1 MRIATIDIGSYSVR
15 LSIGEIKDNKIRII
29 YEKGVITGL
38 GKGVNSNGMLDKKA
52 VEETI
57 EVLKEYSNIIKEHK
71 AERVIAVATE
81 ALRRAKNSKEFVD
94 RVKKI
99 TGIDIKVITPEE
111 EGKLSYKAVC
121 FSLELKGKNVV
132 VDQGGGSTEFIYGK
146 FCDIERV
153 ISLPMG
159 IVNLTERFIKH
170 DPPLKEELENMGKF
184 IDDSL
189 KKLEIEVD
197 NIVGLGGTIT
207 TLSALE
213 YDIFPY
219 DPSKI
224 HGSILKKEVIEKWLN
239 TLANMK
245 VEERKKIPQIED
257 RRAEAIVSGILM
269 FDRILE
275 HFKKDEIIVS
285 DWGLKHGLIVS
296 VI

>member
-15 LSIGEIKDNKIRII
+15 LSIGEIKDSKLKII

-38 GKGVNSNGMLDKKA
+38 GKGVTSNGTLDKKA

-57 EVLKEYSNIIKEHK
+57 EVLKEYKNTINEHEVDK
-71 AERVIAVATE
+71 VIAVATE
-81 ALRRAKNSKEFVD
+81 ALRKAKNAKEFINQ
-94 RVKKI
+94 VKET
-99 TGIDIKVITPEE
+99 TGINIKVITPEE

-121 FSLELKGKNVV
+121 YSLKLAGRIVV

-146 FCDIERV
+146 SCNTEKV

-159 IVNLTERFIKH
+159 IVNLTERFVKH
-170 DPPLKEELENMGKF
+170 DPPLKEELENMKKF

-213 YDIFPY
+213 YNIYPY
-219 DPSKI
+219 NHSKI
-224 HGSILKKEVIEKWLN
+224 HGSILNRESIKKWFNKLI
-239 TLANMK
+239 NMK
-245 VEERKKIPQIED
+245 ISERKKIPQIED

-269 FDRILE
+269 FDRILD

-285 DWGLKHGLIVS
+285 DWGLKHGLMVS

>member
-15 LSIGEIKDNKIRII
+15 LSIGEIKDSKIKII

-38 GKGVNSNGMLDKKA
+38 GKGVTSNGILDKKA

-57 EVLKEYSNIIKEHK
+57 EVLKEYKNTINEHGADK
-71 AERVIAVATE
+71 VIAVATE
-81 ALRRAKNSKEFVD
+81 ALRRAKNAKEFINK
-94 RVKKI
+94 VKET
-99 TGIDIKVITPEE
+99 TGIDIKVITPDE

-121 FSLELKGKNVV
+121 YSLKLSRRIVV

-146 FCDIERV
+146 SCDIEKV
-153 ISLPMG
+153 ISLPVG
-159 IVNLTERFIKH
+159 IVNLTERFVKH
-170 DPPLKEELENMGKF
+170 DPPLKEELKSMKEF
-184 IDDSL
+184 IDNNL
-189 KKLEIEVD
+189 KKLEFEVD

-213 YDIFPY
+213 YNIYPY

-224 HGSILKKEVIEKWLN
+224 HGSILKRESIKKWLN
-239 TLANMK
+239 KLANMK
-245 VEERKKIPQIED
+245 ISERKKIPQIED

-269 FDRILE
+269 FDRILD

-285 DWGLKHGLIVS
+285 DWGLKHGLMVS